1 MVLLS
6 KRRKKRIV
14 EKKAVR
20 KKGNKKG
27 TKKGRKKGRKGKNDV
42 PPKSL
47 FRFFLI
53 SILIGRQKKER
64 SRLILILSHSKL
76 LFSCDC
82 EYGWAKFN

>member
-6 KRRKKRIV
+6 KRGKKRIV

-27 TKKGRKKGRKGKNDV
+27 TKKGRKKERKGKNDV

-53 SILIGRQKKER
+53 SILIGRQKKR
-64 SRLILILSHSKL
+64 ALTTDTDIVSL
-76 LFSCDC
+76 
-82 EYGWAKFN
+82 

>member
-6 KRRKKRIV
+6 KRGKKRIV

-20 KKGNKKG
+20 KKGS
-27 TKKGRKKGRKGKNDV
+27 KKGRKGKNDV

-53 SILIGRQKKER
+53 SILIGRQKKR
-64 SRLILILSHSKL
+64 ALTTDTDIVSL
-76 LFSCDC
+76 
-82 EYGWAKFN
+82 